1 MRRHSSIHEKEDE
14 EEKVN
19 AAGGRDDGFSLQPP
33 TLQGKRHP
41 QSSVAEDKTRREELQ
56 RQEFQSAAMDDS
68 TRLSM
73 SRKRP
78 SSRDFVDRT
87 LSCPDGHNPSLNDD
101 NNDIENVVKIRR
113 LNLNDTCDDNITD
126 IDKNSERND
135 GSVSVL
141 RDNSVGATNVDNA
154 AVSPIVHSSHTTGPK
169 THTVMRK
176 TCYNPSNSFY
186 ISPNDVMMDP
196 YNNHVI
202 SKRCDGMTTKDVF
215 GTPSFGSKGD
225 NYDRDVR
232 NNEIDALNSTVDTL
246 DMSIPSS
253 QPPSPTL
260 FDFESDFFSP
270 PAAPVKKAP
279 PTTHTSST
287 TKDKLCR
294 ISEHGRHEEPPNDND
309 VLPLECFYNRIGK
322 GSKAGVGRS
331 KNDWDSPM
339 HPPQTPMTQRKPPS
353 GRRFPLFQL
362 SPHKQKPTPDF
373 HASIFGE
380 SPMPSSYSQPAS
392 TSLNHGHGKSRH
404 AHDVSCVEPSRL
416 SQDFQIVGTL
426 GDGSFGTVYKC
437 LSRLDGCTYA
447 IKASKRRAKGRS
459 DRERMLQEVKA
470 LAVLSDVSDVAAFH
484 IVRYHQAWI
493 EDDRLHIVT
502 DLCTSTLH
510 AEMARGLLKDDTR
523 RQYKLLREM
532 LLALKLI
539 HQHGKVHLDIKP
551 DNIFVKDDIF
561 KLGDFG
567 LAVEETTVGE
577 VEEGDC
583 RYMCRD
589 LMLGNHRDL
598 TKCDIFSLGITLY
611 QVIVDQDLP
620 PDGQAWHDLRSGK
633 LGLMTNAPLELQEI
647 IRQMMHPDGKQ
658 RPTAADLLTR
668 RQLLSEE
675 QKNLIAEQNKA
686 KEAQRA
692 WEAKLKKMTPPKK
705 LLQRSNTCPR

>member
-1 MRRHSSIHEKEDE
+1 MHRDSSIREKEDE
-14 EEKVN
+14 KEKVN

-41 QSSVAEDKTRREELQ
+41 QSSVPEDKTRREELQ

-68 TRLSM
+68 TRLFM

-78 SSRDFVDRT
+78 SSRDFVDRNT
-87 LSCPDGHNPSLNDD
+87 LSCPDDDHNLSMNDD
-101 NNDIENVVKIRR
+101 DDDNSNDIENVVKIRR

-126 IDKNSERND
+126 IDKDSERNN

-141 RDNSVGATNVDNA
+141 RDNNNVGATNVDNA
-154 AVSPIVHSSHTTGPK
+154 AVSPIVHSSHTAGPK
-169 THTVMRK
+169 THHTVMRK

-196 YNNHVI
+196 YHNHVI
-202 SKRCDGMTTKDVF
+202 SKRCDDMITKDVF
-215 GTPSFGSKGD
+215 GTPSFDSKGD
-225 NYDRDVR
+225 NYHRDVR
-232 NNEIDALNSTVDTL
+232 NNENDALNSTVDTL
-246 DMSIPSS
+246 DISIPSS

-279 PTTHTSST
+279 STTHTSSST
-287 TKDKLCR
+287 TKDKLCCN
-294 ISEHGRHEEPPNDND
+294 SEHGRHEEPPNDSGA
-309 VLPLECFYNRIGK
+309 LPLEYFYNRIGK
-322 GSKAGVGRS
+322 GSKTGGGRR
-331 KNDWDSPM
+331 NDWDSPM

-362 SPHKQKPTPDF
+362 SPHKQKRTPDF

-404 AHDVSCVEPSRL
+404 VHDVSCCVEPSRL
-416 SQDFQIVGTL
+416 SQDFQIIGTL

-510 AEMARGLLKDDTR
+510 AEMARGLLKDDTQ

-589 LMLGNHRDL
+589 LMSGNHRDL
-598 TKCDIFSLGITLY
+598 TKVG
-611 QVIVDQDLP
+611 
-620 PDGQAWHDLRSGK
+620 
-633 LGLMTNAPLELQEI
+633 
-647 IRQMMHPDGKQ
+647 
-658 RPTAADLLTR
+658 ADDVFVR
-668 RQLLSEE
+668 
-675 QKNLIAEQNKA
+675 I
-686 KEAQRA
+686 
-692 WEAKLKKMTPPKK
+692 
-705 LLQRSNTCPR
+705 CVYI

>member
-1 MRRHSSIHEKEDE
+1 MYRHSANE
-14 EEKVN
+14 EEDSIS
-19 AAGGRDDGFSLQPP
+19 GGDDRFSLQPP
-33 TLQGKRHP
+33 TLQGKQHS
-41 QSSVAEDKTRREELQ
+41 QSLHKETSKEELHRSHDNQ
-56 RQEFQSAAMDDS
+56 KQQQQELPLAVDDTTS
-68 TRLSM
+68 LSI

-78 SSRDFVDRT
+78 SSRDFDTT
-87 LSCPDGHNPSLNDD
+87 LSFHDENPSMNSYDPCLRQDFTVSSVKGFDITLDD
-101 NNDIENVVKIRR
+101 YDDNVVKIRR
-113 LNLNDTCDDNITD
+113 LNLNDNCDDNGTD
-126 IDKNSERND
+126 VDINDRNCASLLLDKTTTH
-135 GSVSVL
+135 
-141 RDNSVGATNVDNA
+141 RDHNDNA
-154 AVSPIVHSSHTTGPK
+154 ISPINNGHATVVHTDTHA
-169 THTVMRK
+169 HTVVRK
-176 TCYNPSNSFY
+176 AGCQSNSFF

-196 YNNHVI
+196 YKKDVI
-202 SKRCDGMTTKDVF
+202 LKRSDDDMIVNDVF
-215 GTPSFGSKGD
+215 GSQSYGKSG
-225 NYDRDVR
+225 NDVIR
-232 NNEIDALNSTVDTL
+232 NENDALNSTVETL
-246 DMSIPSS
+246 DTSIAS

-279 PTTHTSST
+279 SSVW
-287 TKDKLCR
+287 KNDKLSC
-294 ISEHGRHEEPPNDND
+294 IDEFGHED
-309 VLPLECFYNRIGK
+309 VQLQPTNHYDAMPLESFYNRMGT
-322 GSKAGVGRS
+322 GHSAGRS
-331 KNDWDSPM
+331 NVRNGPKQ
-339 HPPQTPMTQRKPPS
+339 PPQTPMSQRKPPS

-362 SPHKQKPTPDF
+362 SPHKQRRTRDF

-380 SPMPSSYSQPAS
+380 SPMPSSISNNAS
-392 TSLNHGHGKSRH
+392 MDHGRSRVEY
-404 AHDVSCVEPSRL
+404 DVNCVEASRL
-416 SQDFQIVGTL
+416 SQDFQIIGTL

-493 EDDRLHIVT
+493 EDERLHIVT

-510 AEMARGLLKDDTR
+510 AEMARGLLKDDTQ

-551 DNIFVKDDIF
+551 ENIFIKDDIF

-598 TKCDIFSLGITLY
+598 TKVSTL
-611 QVIVDQDLP
+611 
-620 PDGQAWHDLRSGK
+620 S
-633 LGLMTNAPLELQEI
+633 TE
-647 IRQMMHPDGKQ
+647 
-658 RPTAADLLTR
+658 
-668 RQLLSEE
+668 
-675 QKNLIAEQNKA
+675 
-686 KEAQRA
+686 
-692 WEAKLKKMTPPKK
+692 
-705 LLQRSNTCPR
+705 CF